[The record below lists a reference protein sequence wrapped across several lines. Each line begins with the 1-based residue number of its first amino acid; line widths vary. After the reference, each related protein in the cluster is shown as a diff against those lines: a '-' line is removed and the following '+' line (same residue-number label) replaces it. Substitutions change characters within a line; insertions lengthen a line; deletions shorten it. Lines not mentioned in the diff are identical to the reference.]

1 MSHVYVVLDL
11 KLGVYTSRLGEWVQR
26 TFPHRLP
33 TPMCPFHVCACL
45 CMCVRGCVFVFIYSE
60 TGSFAGTFRHSP
72 VIPCACSTEYYYASV
87 AVALTTAQHVNLNP
101 KPRCAGFIRLKMLIG
116 LKDAL

>member
-45 CMCVRGCVFVFIYSE
+45 CM
-60 TGSFAGTFRHSP
+60 
-72 VIPCACSTEYYYASV
+72 SV
-87 AVALTTAQHVNLNP
+87 HV
-101 KPRCAGFIRLKMLIG
+101 CAGVCVCVYLLRDG
-116 LKDAL
+116 